1 MNVEALEQNLA
12 GDSPEQHLDRILSQI
27 AHDLPNKYMAGQSEH
42 GGCLS
47 QKPVAGE
54 LKAEA
59 LDMIVYVYTALE
71 QLAKVRALISKARVI
86 RDWGLVDRA
95 DAILSTGNDR
105 GHR

>member
-1 MNVEALEQNLA
+1 MNVEDVEQNLA

-27 AHDLPNKYMAGQSEH
+27 ARDLPNKYRAGQSEH

-47 QKPVAGE
+47 QKPIAGE

-71 QLAKVRALISKARVI
+71 QLDKAR
-86 RDWGLVDRA
+86 RLLAKALAANDWGRVGQAYAVLT
-95 DAILSTGNDR
+95 TGNDR

>member
-1 MNVEALEQNLA
+1 MTEPLEQNLA
-12 GDSPEQHLDRILSQI
+12 GDTPEQHLDRILAQI
-27 AHDLPNKYMAGQSEH
+27 ARDLPNKYMAGQSEH

-59 LDMIVYVYTALE
+59 LDLVVYVYTAIE
-71 QLAKVRALISKARVI
+71 QLTKARALLAKALANS
-86 RDWGLVDRA
+86 DWGRVGQAYAVLT
-95 DAILSTGNDR
+95 TGNDR